1 MVAAVHETIAPS
13 FVATALTPVG
23 ALGALDI
30 TKFSVE
36 EDDVAKFVSP
46 L

>member
-1 MVAAVHETIAPS
+1 VAAVHETIAPS
-13 FVATALTPVG
+13 LIATALTPVG

-30 TKFSVE
+30 TKFRVE
-36 EDDVAKFVSP
+36 DVEVAKFVSP